1 MVYRLVTSRDEWD
14 DIVREHNGHPMQS
27 WGWGELKEKTGSWTA
42 HRVICEENGAFACAA
57 SVLER
62 RLPWP
67 FRSICYSARGPIV
80 ERDGDVARAADMI
93 ADWCRDHVHAVS
105 YKIDP
110 GVSGVTLGKGW
121 EHGGEIL
128 MERTAVVDLTPDE
141 AGIQASF
148 HSKKARQYIRKAE
161 RAGIEVRPAVSE
173 DLDGILDIYHH
184 TAEVD
189 DFFIHTDEF
198 YRAAFEH
205 LSDTQQLFVAE
216 LDGRLLAF
224 LWNITTP
231 NTAFELWGG
240 VTDEGKKLRANY
252 LLKWRAMCAAKE
264 AGAVAYDLNGLFN
277 DGISKFKRLFI
288 EEETLWI
295 GTFDKPLSP
304 LYGVW
309 NGSLG
314 LYRKLFKK

>member
-1 MVYRLVTSRDEWD
+1 MEYRVIQDEAAWD
-14 DIVREHNGHPMQS
+14 EVVRAHNGHPMQS
-27 WGWGELKEKTGSWTA
+27 WGWGALKEQTGPWTA
-42 HRVICEENGAFACAA
+42 HRVVCEEDGAFVCAA

-80 ERDGDVARAADMI
+80 ERDADLAAAADLI
-93 ADWCRDHVHAVS
+93 AAWCRDHVHAVS

-110 GVSGVTLGKGW
+110 GVSGVSLNPGW
-121 EHGGEIL
+121 REGEMIL
-128 MERTAVVDLTPDE
+128 IPNTAVVDLTPDE
-141 AGIQASF
+141 DAIQRSF

-161 RAGIEVRPAVSE
+161 RSGVEVRPARRE
-173 DLDGILDIYHH
+173 DLPGILDLYHH

-198 YRAAFEH
+198 YLAAFDA
-205 LSDTQQLFVAE
+205 LADVQQLMVAE
-216 LDGRLLAF
+216 FEGRLLAF

-231 NTAFELWGG
+231 NAAFELWGG
-240 VTDEGKKLRANY
+240 VTDEGKRLRANY
-252 LLKWRAMCAAKE
+252 LLKWRAMLAAKE
-264 AGAVAYDLNGLFN
+264 LGAVSYDLNGLFN
-277 DGISKFKRLFI
+277 DGISRFKRLFI

-304 LYGVW
+304 LFDVW
-309 NGSLG
+309 QGSLR
-314 LYRKLFKK
+314 LYRKLFK